1 MVFGDLNARI
11 GEWDF
16 LTDDET
22 DLLGNG
28 IGRDST
34 RKSQDKN
41 TNQFG
46 NVLIDFCEVFHCIP
60 LNENHS
66 GDVDGCFTFIS
77 KQGNSV
83 IDYCVVSS
91 DFVCKTDMHFEVG
104 NLSSA

>member
-1 MVFGDLNARI
+1 MISLCCPCQFHFTK
-11 GEWDF
+11 WDF

-22 DLLGNG
+22 DLLGNE

-41 TNQFG
+41 TDQFG
-46 NVLIDFCEVFHCIP
+46 RVLIYFCGMFHCIP
-60 LNENHS
+60 LNRNHS

-77 KQGNSV
+77 EQGNSV

-91 DFVCKTDMHFEVG
+91 DFV
-104 NLSSA
+104 

>member
-1 MVFGDLNARI
+1 MVRGDI

-28 IGRDST
+28 IGRDSS

-46 NVLIDFCEVFHCIP
+46 KVLTDFCEMFHCIP
-60 LNENHS
+60 LNNNNNNVH
-66 GDVDGCFTFIS
+66 
-77 KQGNSV
+77 
-83 IDYCVVSS
+83 
-91 DFVCKTDMHFEVG
+91 
-104 NLSSA
+104 LSCAHQCPERSHDTY